1 MVFTKR
7 LTMFLKLMR
16 IFPPSIMVVTE
27 TYGKYITHDSQKITP
42 HEFPNAKVV
51 TGKISIKKPN

>member
-1 MVFTKR
+1 
-7 LTMFLKLMR
+7 MFLKLMR

-27 TYGKYITHDSQKITP
+27 TYGKYITHDSQQITP